1 MKKLVKTY
9 LYVCSMIEVRRI
21 DPQYVVIPTWDS
33 EELNKS
39 TDIYCKMLKDA
50 AKEYLW
56 PMAAALAGIILFF
69 QDKNNEYL

>member
-9 LYVCSMIEVRRI
+9 LYVCSMIEVRCI
-21 DPQYVVIPTWDS
+21 DPQYVVIIPTWDS

-50 AKEYLW
+50 AKEYFW
-56 PMAAALAGIILFF
+56 PIVIMVAALADIILFF
-69 QDKNNEYL
+69 

>member
-9 LYVCSMIEVRRI
+9 LYVCSMIEVRCI

-56 PMAAALAGIILFF
+56 PVVIMVAALTGIILFF
-69 QDKNNEYL
+69 

>member
-1 MKKLVKTY
+1 MKKLIKTY
-9 LYVCSMIEVRRI
+9 LYVCSMIEVKCI
-21 DPQYVVIPTWDS
+21 DPQFPQYVVIPTWDS

-56 PMAAALAGIILFF
+56 PIVIMVAALTGIILFF
-69 QDKNNEYL
+69 

>member
-50 AKEYLW
+50 AKE
-56 PMAAALAGIILFF
+56 
-69 QDKNNEYL
+69 

>member
-21 DPQYVVIPTWDS
+21 DPQYVVIQNWDS

-39 TDIYCKMLKDA
+39 TDI
-50 AKEYLW
+50 
-56 PMAAALAGIILFF
+56 
-69 QDKNNEYL
+69 

>member
-1 MKKLVKTY
+1 MKKLIKTY
-9 LYVCSMIEVRRI
+9 LYVCSMIEVKCI
-21 DPQYVVIPTWDS
+21 DPQFSQYVVIPTWDS

-56 PMAAALAGIILFF
+56 PIVIMVAALTGIILFF
-69 QDKNNEYL
+69 